1 MIKTKLI
8 LFVFLILTG
17 SYSIACT
24 ACQALSNISQNLN
37 GNTLELNFTSNAGW
51 QCCYTVQI
59 EIVCASSNFTG
70 TPNYFSPELCINGGS
85 GASSTWAFPE
95 AYPTTYIDVSNFC
108 PGTYKWRARETVCGL
123 PWTSEYTFTI
133 SGASPMVVDAS
144 TAADTVCLGQST
156 QLSASASNGCNGPYS
171 YSWSPTAGL
180 TGANTA
186 NPTATPNATTT
197 YTVTVTEP
205 GSCATTQTQQVTVY
219 VNPLPTAQV
228 DDNVAVCLNDASPTV
243 TFTGA
248 GGTAP
253 YTINYTLNG
262 VAQPTIVTNGDTY
275 TLNAPTNT
283 VGFYNYQLVNVTDAS
298 STACTQNQNTY
309 ITVTVWDLPVVSA
322 GPDVEICEPNPVSP
336 SEVTLN
342 GSGAGIFTWDN
353 GITNG
358 VAFVPP
364 TGVTTYT
371 VTGTDANGCT
381 DTDQVNVIAYPMPV
395 ALGSAGPVYGNA
407 PITTNF
413 ANFSQNANSFLW
425 DFGNGNSETA
435 STTMT
440 ISETFEAPGT
450 YLVTLTASN
459 GICWDTTTFTVFAL
473 PPMVVTPPNIFTP
486 NGDGANDEY
495 FVTVLYGE
503 KFEAEIFNRWG
514 NKLANL
520 QGIND
525 GWDGTTENG
534 KEVEDGVYFILYK
547 ATDYNDNIIEGHTYF
562 HLVR

>member
-1 MIKTKLI
+1 MKSSVLLLFALFLFSSNYTK
-8 LFVFLILTG
+8 
-17 SYSIACT
+17 ACT
-24 ACQALSNISQNLN
+24 ACQALSGISQNLN

-59 EIVCASSNFTG
+59 EIVCESSNFTG

-85 GASSTWAFPE
+85 AASSTWSSPVP
-95 AYPTTYIDVSNFC
+95 YQTTYIDVTDFC

-133 SGASPMVVDAS
+133 TGASPMVV
-144 TAADTVCLGQST
+144 TAATSADSVCLGESA
-156 QLSASASNGCNGPYS
+156 QLSATASNGCNGPYS
-171 YSWSPTAGL
+171 YSWSPTTGL

-186 NPTATPNATTT
+186 TPTATPPATTT

-205 GSCATTQTQQVTVY
+205 GSCASTQTQQVTIV

-262 VAQPTIVTNGDTY
+262 VAQTPIVTNGDTY
-275 TLNAPTNT
+275 TISAPTNA
-283 VGFYNYQLVNVTDAS
+283 VGFYQYQLVDVTDAS
-298 STACTQNQNTY
+298 STICSQNQNTY
-309 ITVTVWDLPVVSA
+309 ITVTVWDLPVVNA
-322 GPDVEICEPNPVSP
+322 GQDLEICEPNPVSP
-336 SEVTLN
+336 SDVTLN
-342 GSGAGIFTWDN
+342 GSGASTYTWNN
-353 GITNG
+353 GVVNG

-364 TGVTTYT
+364 TGVTIYT

-381 DTDQVNVIAYPMPV
+381 NTDQVSVTAYPMPI
-395 ALGSAGPVYGNA
+395 ANGSAGPVYGNA

-413 ANFSQNANSFLW
+413 ANFSQNANSFYW
-425 DFGNGNSETA
+425 DFGNGNSESTN
-435 STTMT
+435 TTMT
-440 ISETFEAPGT
+440 ISETFDSPGT

-459 GICWDTTTFTVFAL
+459 GICWDTITFIVDAL

-486 NGDGANDEY
+486 NGDGSNDEY

-520 QGIND
+520 EGIHD
-525 GWDGTTENG
+525 GWDGKTSNG
-534 KEVEDGVYFILYK
+534 KEVEDGVYYILYK
-547 ATDYNDNIIEGHTYF
+547 ATDFNDNVIEGHTYF